1 MPIYVYRSDAGGD
14 CCRGGFETL
23 QPMSAAPLSTCP
35 DCGAAV
41 RRVPQAAGIN
51 TRIKDGKVMDS
62 RVRDAGF
69 TKITKDG
76 DGKYR
81 KQFGSDPAAN
91 VLPSHDRS

>member
-1 MPIYVYRSDAGGD
+1 
-14 CCRGGFETL
+14 
-23 QPMSAAPLSTCP
+23 
-35 DCGAAV
+35 
-41 RRVPQAAGIN
+41 
-51 TRIKDGKVMDS
+51 MDS

-91 VLPSHDRS
+91 ALPSHDR